1 MKKAILPLFL
11 FAAVLCAGSAGAATP
26 PVLPATPGDLPE
38 LVYHLGQ
45 QSRMSELE
53 KAQAAAETINAWPGW
68 MAAAVMARTHSGSR
82 VQVLCIF
89 TRPATTAYDPK
100 NGYITASTFA
110 LFSPFYP
117 WSYIIRDAAPWS
129 EEAYWLLQGGGRSAV
144 IYNDKEP
151 TK

>member
-11 FAAVLCAGSAGAATP
+11 FAAVLCAGSAGAGIP
-26 PVLPATPGDLPE
+26 PALPATPGDLPE

-45 QSRMSELE
+45 LPALSELE
-53 KAQAAAETINAWPGW
+53 KAQTAAETINSWPGW
-68 MAAAVMARTHSGSR
+68 MAAAVMARTHSGAR
-82 VQVLCIF
+82 VQIFCIF
-89 TRPATTAYDPK
+89 TRPAKIAYDPA

-110 LFSPFYP
+110 LFPPYYP
-117 WSYIIRDAAPWS
+117 WSVIISKAAPWS